1 MTKFKIVARNVQFK
15 DTTDRRLV
23 GFKFVSFL
31 KQGVDLT
38 HRRYIKFAFSLD
50 RVLLVLRSKHFT
62 I

>member
-1 MTKFKIVARNVQFK
+1 MARNVQFK
-15 DTTDRRLV
+15 DTTGRRLV

-50 RVLLVLRSKHFT
+50 KVLLVRRIKHFT